1 MTPTERV
8 EKDVDRF
15 IDEIVRIH
23 SAHRLY
29 LRLAEQQQEDVDV
42 MNTAHLFFRR
52 VFEAIESEIIV
63 SLSKLYEI
71 GRSDRNLMKLV
82 NYVQSNRTSVDWGY
96 EEISH
101 EQTDEHKQLIKGQQE
116 VVESVISRRDKF
128 YAHHDKKYFLNADEL
143 TEDFPLDVDGV
154 EGLLEVAERIVGDYH
169 LALTGG
175 DMDMTGNIDVGR
187 VFRALGQFYLD
198 GDYTLA
204 SSD

>member
-8 EKDVDRF
+8 ENDVDRF
-15 IDEIVRIH
+15 IDEIVRID

-29 LRLAEQQQEDVDV
+29 LRLTEQWREDVDV

-82 NYVQSNRTSVDWGY
+82 NYVRSNRTSVDWGY

-101 EQTDEHKQLIKGQQE
+101 EQTDEHKQLIKEQQE
-116 VVESVISRRDKF
+116 VVENVISRRDKF
-128 YAHHDKKYFLNADEL
+128 YAHHDKEYFLNANDL

-154 EGLLEVAERIVGDYH
+154 EALLEVAERIVGDYYR
-169 LALTGG
+169 ALTGS

-187 VFRALGQFYLD
+187 VFRALGEQYLR
-198 GDYTLA
+198 GNYSLA
-204 SSD
+204 GRD